1 MSGKKITFALIGA
14 GSRGLT
20 VYADYIRQNPEQ
32 AQVVAVA
39 EPRDVNRNRAVEL
52 HNIKPENV
60 FKTWQ
65 DLLDRPKLADAVIIA
80 TNDRM
85 HAEPAILAASKRYHI
100 LLEKPIAPTPA
111 ECIQIVDTVR
121 KNNVTFAVGH
131 VLRYA
136 PYYEKI
142 KQLIDEDALGQL
154 CNIQHLEGVSWWTYA
169 HSYVRGIFARESK
182 SSFMLLA
189 KSCHDIDL
197 IRWWVGKKCLAVSS
211 FGSLNHFRPEN
222 KPKGAADRCMDCPLA
237 DHQCPYSAKKFYF
250 DRLHKNEL
258 GRPLHMVISEFT
270 DAALEKA
277 LREGPYGRCVY
288 QCDNDVVDHQVVS
301 MHFEDNIDVNFT
313 MSAFTPKGRQTRI
326 MGSKGYLEGDEETI
340 RVLDFASQKWTQYD
354 AAKLYGDLK
363 IGHGGGDA
371 RLVQSFINA
380 VRSGNPNFIKTG
392 PDITLESHMMV
403 FAAERARR
411 ENRIVRIEEMYYSP
425 THPADL
431 NSTTDCEI
439 NETAEAV
446 KRRACRAMKV

>member
-32 AQVVAVA
+32 AKLVAVA
-39 EPRDVNRNRAVEL
+39 EPRDEIRQKAVEL
-52 HNIKPENV
+52 HNIKPENT

-65 DLLDRPKLADAVIIA
+65 DLLARPKLADAVIIA
-80 TNDRM
+80 TSDRM
-85 HAEPAILAASKRYHI
+85 HAEPAIQAANKKYHI
-100 LLEKPIAPTPA
+100 LLEKPLAPTPA
-111 ECIQIVDTVR
+111 ECIQIVESVR
-121 KNNVTFAVGH
+121 SNNVTFAVGH

-142 KQLIDEDALGQL
+142 KQLIEDGTLGDL
-154 CNIQHLEGVSWWTYA
+154 CTIQHLEGVSWWNHA
-169 HSYVRGIFARESK
+169 HAFVRGIFNNEAN

-197 IRWWVGKKCLAVSS
+197 IRWWVGRKCLSVSS
-211 FGSLNHFRPEN
+211 FGSLNHFKPEN
-222 KPKGAADRCMDCPLA
+222 KPSSAADRCMDCPLA

-250 DRLHKNEL
+250 DRLRKNEQ
-258 GRPLHMVISEFT
+258 GRPLHQVITDFT
-270 DAALEKA
+270 DIALEKA

-301 MHFEDNIDVNFT
+301 MQFEGNISVNFT
-313 MSAFTPKGRQTRI
+313 MSAFTPKGRKTQV
-326 MGSKGYLEGDEETI
+326 MGSRGYLEGDEETI
-340 RVLDFASQKWTQYD
+340 RVLNFVTQKWTEYD
-354 AAKLYGDLK
+354 VAKLFGDLK

-392 PDITLESHMMV
+392 PEITLESHMMV

-411 ENRIVRIEEMYYSP
+411 EHRVVSIDEMY
-425 THPADL
+425 
-431 NSTTDCEI
+431 NNKI
-439 NETAEAV
+439 N
-446 KRRACRAMKV
+446 C